1 MLIDDKHDL
10 IEGKADYSCNLL
22 RCQLFIKITI
32 TYLLINDVRWLIV
45 LIFLS
50 HELDARQGNAQIT
63 SEDAIF
69 HVALET

>member
-1 MLIDDKHDL
+1 MLIDDRLDL
-10 IEGKADYSCNLL
+10 IEGKADYFCNLL
-22 RCQLFIKITI
+22 RCQLINEIKI

-45 LIFLS
+45 FIFLS

-63 SEDAIF
+63 SEYAIF